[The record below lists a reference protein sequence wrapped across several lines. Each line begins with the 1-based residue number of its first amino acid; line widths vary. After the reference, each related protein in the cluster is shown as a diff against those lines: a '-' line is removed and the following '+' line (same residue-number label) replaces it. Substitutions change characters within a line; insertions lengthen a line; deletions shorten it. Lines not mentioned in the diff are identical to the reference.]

1 MNTPTVT
8 DETMPKK
15 EFQQVQLA
23 AVEHVGGMKLAFNNF
38 AELEKFSHFMA
49 LSNFVPKHLR
59 QKQADCLAV
68 LLQSMR
74 WEMDPFSVAQK
85 TYFVNDGMAY
95 EAQLVNAIILSRA
108 PLKARPKLE
117 WSGEGENLKC
127 KVSATFVGEDE
138 PAVFEAELKP
148 IITRN
153 SPLWKQQP
161 KQQLGY
167 FATRAWARLYCPD
180 ILMGVYTKE
189 EMEDRS
195 FGIGPDNAVDVTN
208 SSAASA
214 LDDIN
219 NQIRASKPQPKAAPN
234 ETFDAETGEV
244 IDQAAG
250 DTSPPEVKPTDP
262 KPAPLPT
269 FDISKHTITTAAGVK
284 AAAAEL
290 IAVLTAYPA
299 EERPAVFLGSS
310 GVMVVEAMREKG
322 MALEVTKIEALGI
335 SLPAPEEQK
344 PSGKKLF
351 SGSKDGAAA

>member
-1 MNTPTVT
+1 MDTAAPQIT

-15 EFQQVQLA
+15 DFQQVQLHA
-23 AVEHVGGMKLAFNNF
+23 IEHSGGMKLAFNNF

-108 PLKARPKLE
+108 PLKARPKLK

-127 KVSATFVGEDE
+127 EVSATFVGEDE
-138 PAVFEAELKP
+138 PAIFEAELKT
-148 IITRN
+148 ITTRN

-180 ILMGVYTKE
+180 VLMGVYTKD
-189 EMEDRS
+189 EMEDTS
-195 FGIGPDNAVDVTN
+195 FGIGPENAFDITPKN
-208 SSAASA
+208 AST
-214 LDDIN
+214 LDDISS
-219 NQIRASKPQPKAAPN
+219 QIKAEKAAKKP
-234 ETFDAETGEV
+234 ETSEAFDPETGEV
-244 IDQAAG
+244 IDRAAT
-250 DTSPPEVKPTDP
+250 DTSPPEVKPTEP
-262 KPAPLPT
+262 KPAPKPE
-269 FDISKHTITTAAGVK
+269 FDINKFNINTAQGTK
-284 AAAAEL
+284 AAAYL
-290 IAVLTAYPA
+290 FIQVLEAYPQD
-299 EERPAVFLGSS
+299 ERPSLFLQSS
-310 GVMVVEAMREKG
+310 GLTLVESMRSHG
-322 MALEVTKIEALGI
+322 LTLEVRKIQALGI
-335 SLPAPEEQK
+335 ALPE
-344 PSGKKLF
+344 PSPNAKT
-351 SGSKDGAAA
+351 AA

>member
-1 MNTPTVT
+1 MNNPATAIT

-23 AVEHVGGMKLAFNNF
+23 AVEHSGGMKLAFNNF

-108 PLKARPKLE
+108 PLKARPKLK

-127 KVSATFVGEDE
+127 EVSATFIDEDE
-138 PAVFEAELKP
+138 PAIFEAEMKT
-148 IITRN
+148 ITTRN

-161 KQQLGY
+161 KQQLGD

-180 ILMGVYTKE
+180 VLMGVYTKE

-195 FGIGPDNAVDVTN
+195 FGIGADNAVDIT
-208 SSAASA
+208 
-214 LDDIN
+214 
-219 NQIRASKPQPKAAPN
+219 PKAAATLDN
-234 ETFDAETGEV
+234 
-244 IDQAAG
+244 INDQ
-250 DTSPPEVKPTDP
+250 
-262 KPAPLPT
+262 
-269 FDISKHTITTAAGVK
+269 IK
-284 AAAAEL
+284 A
-290 IAVLTAYPA
+290 
-299 EERPAVFLGSS
+299 
-310 GVMVVEAMREKG
+310 
-322 MALEVTKIEALGI
+322 
-335 SLPAPEEQK
+335 
-344 PSGKKLF
+344 
-351 SGSKDGAAA
+351 